1 MSSPVKDDFFPDYR
15 ITVIA
20 PVVGVAA
27 DRMLLRQ
34 ALVLYRPTNSLLSA
48 DVMQQLFLFSIHHG
62 HAIVATLCDV
72 T

>member
-1 MSSPVKDDFFPDYR
+1 MFSPLKDDFFPDYR

-20 PVVGVAA
+20 PVVGVAV
-27 DRMLLRQ
+27 DRMLLRRS
-34 ALVLYRPTNSLLSA
+34 LILYRPTNSLLSA

-62 HAIVATLCDV
+62 PATVATLCDV